1 MNNFEEQKA
10 ALKKLM
16 KVEEQIAEKRDKRNE
31 SALPIKPEVL
41 LTTDDS
47 KQTDTK
53 NIKCKSR
60 EVRLILEVESDLYK
74 DVKEL
79 EELDPLFEFNRAT
92 LRKIAESYI
101 KERLRKM
108 KD

>member
-1 MNNFEEQKA
+1 MNNLEKQKA
-10 ALKKLM
+10 ALKTLM
-16 KVEEQIAEKRDKRNE
+16 EVEQHIAEKRDKRNE
-31 SALPIKPEVL
+31 SSLTKPEVL

-60 EVRLILEVESDLYK
+60 EVRLILETDSDLYR
-74 DVKEL
+74 DIKEL
-79 EELDPLFEFNRAT
+79 EELDPLFELNRST
-92 LRKIAESYI
+92 LRKIVESYI
-101 KERLRKM
+101 KDRLRKM

>member
-1 MNNFEEQKA
+1 
-10 ALKKLM
+10 M
-16 KVEEQIAEKRDKRNE
+16 KTIEEQIRQLEELEKEVAEEHNKRNI
-31 SALPIKPEVL
+31 SALPTTPEIFKKEE
-41 LTTDDS
+41 TQS
-47 KQTDTK
+47 KDTK

-60 EVRLILEVESDLYK
+60 EIRLILEVESDLYK

-92 LRKIAESYI
+92 LRRIAESYI
-101 KERLRKM
+101 KERLKKM